1 MGHLNINSIKNKLD
15 ALFHIVDDSVDV
27 IFISDSSFF
36 SHVPFRLHRN
46 SKDGGNLLYIC
57 EDIPCMLLNVKSKSD
72 IKTISL
78 EIIREKGN
86 DFKLFI

>member
-1 MGHLNINSIKNKLD
+1 
-15 ALFHIVDDSVDV
+15 
-27 IFISDSSFF
+27 
-36 SHVPFRLHRN
+36 
-46 SKDGGNLLYIC
+46 
-57 EDIPCMLLNVKSKSD
+57 MLLNVKSKSD